1 MLVVYN
7 IHMTITSIPYSYKS
21 YSYHIRI
28 RDDQWPL
35 AIKFM
40 WNRWP
45 KNPCDTWRS
54 FSTEIIAV
62 NDPALAVELTLRF
75 G

>member
-1 MLVVYN
+1 
-7 IHMTITSIPYSYKS
+7 MTITSIPYSYKS
-21 YSYHIRI
+21 YQYHIRI
-28 RDDQWPL
+28 RYDLWES

-40 WNRWP
+40 WNKYP

-75 G
+75 T